1 MWDLRWSKLVF
12 MNKKQNE
19 YNILMGKSEGNILR
33 EKKSRDETTIL
44 KWLLHEHGVRVWIGF
59 IWLTKNINGGIN

>member
-1 MWDLRWSKLVF
+1 
-12 MNKKQNE
+12 
-19 YNILMGKSEGNILR
+19 MGKSEGNILR